1 MRGGGGGGERE
12 SLASEGGGEKA
23 FGVCDRESSVCVCER
38 EREREYALET
48 VNVTQ
53 NTFVA
58 LLFLDPHKTFRF

>member
-1 MRGGGGGGERE
+1 MCERG
-12 SLASEGGGEKA
+12 K
-23 FGVCDRESSVCVCER
+23 R
-38 EREREYALET
+38 EREKEYALET